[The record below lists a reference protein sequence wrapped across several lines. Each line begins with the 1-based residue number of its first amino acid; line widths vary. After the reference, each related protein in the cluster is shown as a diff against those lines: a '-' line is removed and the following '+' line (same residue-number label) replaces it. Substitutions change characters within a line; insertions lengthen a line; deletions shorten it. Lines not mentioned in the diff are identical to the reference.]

1 MSRRSGLG
9 RGLSSLIPQS
19 AEAVADGGAA
29 GTLLAELDITTISPN
44 PNQPRVHFDEDSLA
58 ELAASISH
66 IGVLQPVLVYRLDDG
81 GYRLIAGERRW
92 RAAQRAG
99 LTSIPAVIRSAPED
113 VALVEQALVENLHR
127 QDLTPLEEAAAY
139 LQLVDDFGLTHD
151 EIAQR
156 VGKNRSTI
164 SNTLRLLGLP
174 GDVQRML
181 ADGELSAGHAKALL
195 GAPDRQLQSEL
206 AAKIVADGWSVRAT
220 EQAVSAARQ
229 QTQNDHTTELPRPQP
244 WSGVESDDDQPG
256 SPPADNVPAPPA
268 VPAGSRGDR
277 AASLFEVEQL
287 LEERLDTRVRAEL
300 GKRGRLIVEFA
311 DLEDLTRIYHIIV
324 GVADQPASI
333 DGGG

>member
-9 RGLSSLIPQS
+9 RGLSSLIPQVP
-19 AEAVADGGAA
+19 AADVAGGVDG
-29 GTLLAELDITTISPN
+29 TVLAELDVTAISPN

-58 ELAASISH
+58 ELSASIGH

-99 LTSIPAVIRSAPED
+99 LTSIPAVIRAAPED
-113 VALVEQALVENLHR
+113 IALVEQALVENLHR

-174 GDVQRML
+174 ADVQRML
-181 ADGELSAGHAKALL
+181 ADGELTAGHAKALL
-195 GAPDRQLQSEL
+195 GATDRQLQSEL
-206 AAKIVADGWSVRAT
+206 AGRIVTEGWSVRAT
-220 EQAVSAARQ
+220 EQAVTAARHEPQ
-229 QTQNDHTTELPRPQP
+229 DDRTAELPRPQP
-244 WSGVESDDDQPG
+244 WTGDVAG
-256 SPPADNVPAPPA
+256 PADVTPVEGGAPRLPPRPP
-268 VPAGSRGDR
+268 VDR
-277 AASLFEVEQL
+277 APIDPPVSSRSSSCSRSTWPRGCVLSWVNVAS
-287 LEERLDTRVRAEL
+287 
-300 GKRGRLIVEFA
+300 
-311 DLEDLTRIYHIIV
+311 
-324 GVADQPASI
+324 
-333 DGGG
+333 